1 MKVKKKILPVE
12 IPLEFQTVTQQNSID
27 SYDSDIFKSIRIY
40 EEKGVIKLDIRVI
53 SSAKLP
59 IGKKGNRFRYSTGRK
74 ASAMNIKY
82 VEKHKLEIALEYY
95 NSLFT
100 TLENKDEPLFSDVAI
115 LALKEAEADRR
126 KDDGTRD
133 YERILYSNIAPTFWK
148 MQLRDIKVK
157 DIKAWQQSI
166 GTSRDIS
173 QSRFNKI
180 FYVLKR
186 ILDYSIENA
195 YIETNPIEYV
205 KRSSKL
211 FQKQKRKDDNYF
223 SKEQMKL
230 ILEDTCEDGTAV
242 DKAKHPFI
250 NTYMHVAFLTGAR
263 VGEIASLTWD
273 NIDFNNNLIT
283 YATSVR
289 KGVLDVTKTDEV
301 RTVPMVKELVEVLLK
316 YKAQSKFEYV
326 FINPKTQSYYR
337 DPRSIVDTYYKPLL
351 KRLKLPNI
359 VLYQTRATF
368 ASISIEKGIPLST
381 VSKCLG
387 HKSTEITS
395 RYYLKFGKVNQ
406 NDIRDQLESLSA

>member
-1 MKVKKKILPVE
+1 LVYLCI
-12 IPLEFQTVTQQNSID
+12 
-27 SYDSDIFKSIRIY
+27 
-40 EEKGVIKLDIRVI
+40 
-53 SSAKLP
+53 
-59 IGKKGNRFRYSTGRK
+59 
-74 ASAMNIKY
+74 
-82 VEKHKLEIALEYY
+82 
-95 NSLFT
+95 
-100 TLENKDEPLFSDVAI
+100 VAI

-126 KDDGTRD
+126 KNDGSRD
-133 YERILYSNIAPTFWK
+133 YERILYSDIAPTFWK
-148 MQLRDIKVK
+148 MKLIDIKVK

-166 GTSRDIS
+166 GTSREIS

-211 FQKQKRKDDNYF
+211 FKKQKRKDDNYF

-242 DKAKHPFI
+242 DKGKHPFI

-273 NIDFNNNLIT
+273 NIDFENNLIT

-301 RTVPMVKELVEVLLK
+301 RTVPMVRELVEVLLK
-316 YKAQSKFEYV
+316 YKTQSKYEYV

-337 DPRSIVDTYYKPLL
+337 DTRSIVDTYYKPLL
-351 KRLKLPNI
+351 QRLELPNI
-359 VLYQTRATF
+359 VMYQTRATF

-406 NDIRDQLESLSA
+406 NDIREQLESLSA